1 MKFQSTFKDSTLRSY
16 EIHPEIQ
23 GWFIIPVSINAICL
37 IDRMKNRNH
46 SITSTNA
53 EGKSSVKNLHPFIVI
68 SLYQLNIEGINL
80 DMKKDI
86 YVNYTSNTI
95 LSDSNL
101 KVFL

>member
-1 MKFQSTFKDSTLRSY
+1 MRYT
-16 EIHPEIQ
+16 PEIQ
-23 GWFIIPVSINAICL
+23 GWFIIPVSINAIYC
-37 IDRMKNRNH
+37 IDRMKDRNH
-46 SITSTNA
+46 SITSTDA
-53 EGKSSVKNLHPFIVI
+53 EGKPSVKNLYPFIVI

>member
-1 MKFQSTFKDSTLRSY
+1 MKD
-16 EIHPEIQ
+16 
-23 GWFIIPVSINAICL
+23 
-37 IDRMKNRNH
+37 RNH
-46 SITSTNA
+46 SITSTDA
-53 EGKSSVKNLHPFIVI
+53 EGKSYVKNLHPFIVI

-86 YVNYTSNTI
+86 YGSYTSNTI